1 MDLSFKS
8 LATVGILL
16 GGLGWF
22 FDDSAPTKA
31 SRKPTASEKSARKV
45 KAVPYQ
51 PSLEKLDAERSEEI
65 ATEVNVVQ
73 DEVIV
78 EGDSADEA
86 ISVDANDASAVAVE
100 NRDFENI
107 RREITQHLTDG
118 NVDSAIDFAERKLEE
133 TLKDTAAEDNSISY
147 LHEFIMQHADNP
159 DDELDVT
166 LTALKGAQNANV
178 RRHIYDKFQNH
189 APNMLEDLNREL
201 DAAGVSLE

>member
-22 FDDSAPTKA
+22 FDDSAPTKT

-45 KAVPYQ
+45 KTTPYQ
-51 PSLEKLDAERSEEI
+51 PSLEKLDTERAEEI
-65 ATEVNVVQ
+65 VPEVNVVQ
-73 DEVIV
+73 DEIIIEESAADAAVSV
-78 EGDSADEA
+78 NTGEGRDLEA
-86 ISVDANDASAVAVE
+86 E
-100 NRDFENI
+100 GRDFENI

-118 NVDSAIDFAERKLEE
+118 NVDTAIDFAERKLEE
-133 TLKDTAAEDNSISY
+133 TLKDSNAEGNSISY
-147 LHEFIMQHADNP
+147 LHEFIMQHSDSP
-159 DDELDVT
+159 DDELEVT
-166 LTALKGAQNANV
+166 LTALKGAQNASIK
-178 RRHIYDKFQNH
+178 RHIYDKFQNH

>member
-8 LATVGILL
+8 LATVGILV

-31 SRKPTASEKSARKV
+31 SRKPTASSKSTKRV

-51 PSLEKLDAERSEEI
+51 PSLERLDSERAEE
-65 ATEVNVVQ
+65 TEVNVVQ
-73 DEVIV
+73 DEIIV
-78 EGDSADEA
+78 ESNNDE
-86 ISVDANDASAVAVE
+86 IVSVDASDEAVVSVE

-107 RREITQHLTDG
+107 RREITQHLTEG
-118 NVDSAIDFAERKLEE
+118 NVDGAIDFAERKLEE
-133 TLKDTAAEDNSISY
+133 TLKDSAAEDNSISY

-159 DDELDVT
+159 DEELDVT

-178 RRHIYDKFQNH
+178 RRFIYDKFQNH
-189 APNMLEDLNREL
+189 APGMVEDLNREL
-201 DAAGVSLE
+201 DAAGVFVE